1 LQKVSVRSK
10 VIHKKEKTV
19 NDQLK
24 RKRIFLEKDNF
35 DLMAV
40 LRKSLE
46 TADKQAGT
54 SSGFAQKLDI

>member
-1 LQKVSVRSK
+1 MRSK

-46 TADKQAGT
+46 TADKQAST
-54 SSGFAQKLDI
+54 STSFAQKLDI